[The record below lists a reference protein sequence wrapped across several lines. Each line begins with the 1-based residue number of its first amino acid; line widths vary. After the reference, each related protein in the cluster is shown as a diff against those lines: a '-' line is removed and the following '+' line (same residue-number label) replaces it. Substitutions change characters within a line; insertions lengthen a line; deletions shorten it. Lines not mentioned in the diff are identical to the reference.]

1 MQPKTKILLFFSVLL
16 SITTQAQSVL
26 DAYIKMGI
34 DSNLALRQYSFD
46 IKTAKLE
53 LDRARSLYYPQV
65 NLNAQYTV
73 ATGGRTQDL
82 PIGDLLNGVYKTLNQ
97 LTASSSFPQIQ
108 NQTINFLPN
117 DFNDTKAEVLYPVF
131 NSDIRYNKQIK
142 EEQIRER
149 LVDSDIYKRE
159 LVKNIKQAYYNVL
172 QSSRAADIYKNAL
185 ELVNENLRL
194 SEKFVANNVATKEVI
209 FKSKAQV
216 SQVNA
221 LLTEAEQ
228 NRKNTIAYFNFLLN
242 KPLETAVTLD
252 YTALDAIQPPLL
264 ASIETTAAREELAK
278 IRSGSQQLMISQKLN
293 EGGQLPK
300 LNAFYNAGFQGFGY
314 KFSKEQF
321 YQLAGLQLQWNLFKG
336 HDNKIKI
343 KETKIALE
351 SLQNKE
357 QEVMKQLNL
366 QATIAF
372 NSTRSAWDALQS
384 YRDEMQSASEAYRMV
399 EKRWREGQAL
409 QIELIDARSQM
420 TQSGIRYTLAQL
432 TVLNKQAE
440 LERANASYTF
450 K

>member
-1 MQPKTKILLFFSVLL
+1 MQAKTKILLFFSLIFGVA
-16 SITTQAQSVL
+16 SQAQSVL

-34 DSNLALRQYSFD
+34 DSNLALHQFSFD

-53 LDRARSLYYPQV
+53 LDRARALYYPQV

-73 ATGGRTQDL
+73 ATGGRTQEL

-97 LTASSSFPQIQ
+97 LTATNSFPQIQ

-149 LVDSDIYKRE
+149 QVDSDIYKRE

-194 SEKFVANNVATKEVI
+194 SEKFVANNVATKEVV

-228 NRKNTIAYFNFLLN
+228 YKKNTTAYFNFLLN
-242 KPLETAVTLD
+242 KPFESAVTLD
-252 YTALDAIQPPLL
+252 YTALDAIQPPTL

-278 IRSGSQQLMISQKLN
+278 IRSGAQQLMISQKLN

-314 KFSKEQF
+314 KFNSEQF

-343 KETKIALE
+343 KETKVAIE
-351 SLQNKE
+351 SLLNKE
-357 QEVMKQLNL
+357 QEVKNQLNL

-372 NSTRSAWDALQS
+372 NSTRSAWEALQS
-384 YRDEMQSASEAYRMV
+384 YRDEMQSAAEAYRMV

-440 LERANASYTF
+440 LERANASYQF